1 MCNIHAHNRRSIFWT
16 KDKML
21 MWMKCFTTEHI
32 MHDFLLV
39 DWFAEK
45 LITDL
50 EERKKIMERILRE
63 INKPGSTIF
72 GEKKQNIKD
81 FVTECQKRLQ
91 RAIDAIQSFMET
103 NQLMQIMAK
112 RKEYFELIKD
122 TSTILTKLNK
132 LSKVTRMKSQSIEE
146 TKDTDADG
154 DTVMIMNN
162 EEDTK
167 TKEFVENGFSIVTEM
182 REDSKEDINFRAGR
196 RGRPPLNRDESESTG
211 IDRAL
216 ENELKRK
223 SSLEQED
230 ILEVLKNLS
239 IDQNYLLIEN
249 DRKSNELSGFYLFD
263 YKNSMIKATWTFK
276 NNQEILLSA
285 IYIKEINRA
294 YFFIKKFTNHCKY
307 IVYEYNV
314 DSHSVKLVY
323 LDRWKK
329 IYWSSMLRCQNKLVL
344 IQLNYQIVIID
355 LSNPDSPNIKTDV
368 PPLTINHGYRSMFNI
383 LVIQDRYVYVLDTTI
398 GSTKNLFAIDLI
410 SPESKWR
417 SYNLGNIMV
426 NWNKFA
432 CIPIMKNSKLLFFGE
447 GRSKTEGDH
456 TFILDLVSGE
466 LFKSYESNYQILEKD
481 EFKDNKI
488 YKVDETHSTYIVGS
502 SHIHIFNDETT
513 SFTVVK
519 NWGNRF

>member
-1 MCNIHAHNRRSIFWT
+1 
-16 KDKML
+16 
-21 MWMKCFTTEHI
+21 
-32 MHDFLLV
+32 
-39 DWFAEK
+39 
-45 LITDL
+45 
-50 EERKKIMERILRE
+50 MERILRE

-72 GEKKQNIKD
+72 GDKKQNIKD
-81 FVTECQKRLQ
+81 FVTEWHKRLQ
-91 RAIDAIQSFMET
+91 RAIDAIQSYMET

-122 TSTILTKLNK
+122 TSTILMKLNK
-132 LSKVTRMKSQSIEE
+132 LSKATRMKSQATEE
-146 TKDTDADG
+146 TKDTDGDG

-182 REDSKEDINFRAGR
+182 REDSKEDINYRGIR
-196 RGRPPLNRDESESTG
+196 RGRPPISRDESDVSG
-211 IDRAL
+211 VDKVL
-216 ENELKRK
+216 ENEKKKK
-223 SSLEQED
+223 SAIEQEET
-230 ILEVLKNLS
+230 LEVLKNLTY
-239 IDQNYLLIEN
+239 DQNYLLIEN
-249 DRKSNELSGFYLFD
+249 DRKANELSGFYLFD
-263 YKNSMIKATWTFK
+263 YKNNWIKASVSFK
-276 NNQEILLSA
+276 NNQEVLISA

-294 YFFIKKFTNHCKY
+294 YFFIKRFTNHWKY
-307 IVYEYNV
+307 IVYEYNAETQC
-314 DSHSVKLVY
+314 VKLIY

-355 LSNPDSPNIKTDV
+355 LSNPDHPLVKTDV

-383 LVIQDRYVYVLDTTI
+383 LVIQDRYIYVLDTTI

-417 SYNLGNIMV
+417 SYNLGNIMIS
-426 NWNKFA
+426 WNKFA

-447 GRSKTEGDH
+447 GKSKSEGDH

-488 YKVDETHSTYIVGS
+488 YKIEDSSNTYIVGS
-502 SHIHIFNDETT
+502 SHIHIFDDEMTNF
-513 SFTVVK
+513 SIVK
-519 NWGNRF
+519 NCGNRF